1 MRLLEN
7 FDPIHFSLLSSSDD
21 ICDINFVSHDLVLI
35 VLNKGQLLQYQ
46 KSGRIV
52 WKTEIPILH
61 VSRVRSQG
69 CATSSAT
76 GFYVMTNYGT
86 IYSLCLPYN
95 CSSSPIPTGS
105 AMANRTHW
113 ICFEKK
119 INKHCDKNFFSR
131 IQQKSSTIV
140 HHYCLNFRL
149 MFIRT
154 FDKFESS
161 YFMTAFD

>member
-105 AMANRTHW
+105 AMANRTNW
-113 ICFEKK
+113 ICFGKK
-119 INKHCDKNFFSR
+119 MNKHCIKNFLSEYNRKVASSFS
-131 IQQKSSTIV
+131 S
-140 HHYCLNFRL
+140 YCL
-149 MFIRT
+149 
-154 FDKFESS
+154 K
-161 YFMTAFD
+161 

>member
-105 AMANRTHW
+105 AMANRTNW
-113 ICFEKK
+113 ICFGKK
-119 INKHCDKNFFSR
+119 WISIALR
-131 IQQKSSTIV
+131 IFLSEYNRKVASS
-140 HHYCLNFRL
+140 
-149 MFIRT
+149 FIILP
-154 FDKFESS
+154 
-161 YFMTAFD
+161 

>member
-7 FDPIHFSLLSSSDD
+7 FNPIHFSLLSSSDD

-105 AMANRTHW
+105 AMANRTNW
-113 ICFEKK
+113 ICFEKEK
-119 INKHCDKNFFSR
+119 INIAIRIFFIR
-131 IQQKSSTIV
+131 IQQKSSSIV
-140 HHYCLNFRL
+140 HHIALMSDLCLWELLKNL
-149 MFIRT
+149 NQVILWPHLT
-154 FDKFESS
+154 
-161 YFMTAFD
+161 